1 MKQKVLN
8 VLKKLKTTFT
18 SVFKKK
24 KGFKNPFKNIKINKK
39 KLPKIAIIAAIII
52 VIIVILNTLVFSRLE
67 RVKINEVNNKL
78 ANYLDEVV
86 KNSEDE
92 GKYVNYA
99 LEYLYNTSDDKKY
112 SFDEVLEVIN
122 DTFAVDYTKKE
133 IEKIG
138 VTVDMA
144 NKGIVIDGNN
154 HEYIYNYQKTRADIA
169 NTPIVKY
176 YPKKVKRVSINK
188 YKVTYDKYV
197 VENPYEVLNYY
208 EDLNLKKEKDRYDTT
223 DIVEY
228 LKGNRKIGVIKDA
241 INEKNIEKI
250 GKIDGSISVT
260 FVVKNNK
267 VLIKKIG

>member
-1 MKQKVLN
+1 MKQKISS
-8 VLKKLKTTFT
+8 VLKKVKTTFA

-24 KGFKNPFKNIKINKK
+24 KGFKNPFKNIKIDKK

-67 RVKINEVNNKL
+67 RVKINEVNDKL

-86 KNSEDE
+86 GNDNE

-112 SFDEVLEVIN
+112 SFDEVLDVIN
-122 DTFAVDYTKKE
+122 DTFAVDYTEKE
-133 IEKIG
+133 LEKIG

-228 LKGNRKIGVIKDA
+228 LKGNKKIGVIKDA

-250 GKIDGSISVT
+250 GKIDGNISVT
-260 FVVKNNK
+260 FIVKNNK

>member
-1 MKQKVLN
+1 MKQKISS
-8 VLKKLKTTFT
+8 VLKKVKTTFA
-18 SVFKKK
+18 SVFKKI
-24 KGFKNPFKNIKINKK
+24 KGFKNPFKNIKIDKK

-67 RVKINEVNNKL
+67 RVKINEVNDKL

-86 KNSEDE
+86 GNDNE

-112 SFDEVLEVIN
+112 SFDEVLDVIN
-122 DTFAVDYTKKE
+122 DTFAVDYTEKE
-133 IEKIG
+133 LEKIG

-228 LKGNRKIGVIKDA
+228 LKGNKKIGVIKDA

-250 GKIDGSISVT
+250 GKIDGNISVT
-260 FVVKNNK
+260 FIVKNNK